1 MGCGSSYSAYIPQPS
16 STQVVKRYETRENI
30 FHKLLVSEEMIHANI
45 TILTLT
51 QLLKLSFWYCN
62 MSQGFQSCSL
72 HA

>member
-45 TILTLT
+45 TIATLT
-51 QLLKLSFWYCN
+51 
-62 MSQGFQSCSL
+62 
-72 HA
+72 